1 MRLPV
6 ISLAVLLPAAAF
18 AGPPEAE
25 TCAAKLTPD
34 GQKIYAVTAPRVA
47 PGVDLRE
54 VMTAE
59 VRKLVMSGEMSRD
72 TAKKNAPAAGS
83 CLQHL
88 NQ

>member
-1 MRLPV
+1 MKLPV
-6 ISLAVLLPAAAF
+6 FSLAVLLPAAAF
-18 AGPPEAE
+18 AGQPEAD

-34 GQKIYAVTAPRVA
+34 GQKIYAATAPRIA
-47 PGVDLRE
+47 PGVDLRT
-54 VMTAE
+54 VITTE
-59 VRKLVMSGEMSRD
+59 VRKLVMSGELSRD